1 MEIFWIVVGVVAVI
15 IFIISQNRTKVSDRT
30 VVTHNR
36 TIKTDDG
43 EIRVQRT
50 QVVDSSSTQYH
61 KPSAASVASKAE
73 YDLQAINEYY
83 QQKANSPGQQKT
95 IQEISPATDSLPIRV
110 EPTQAAVSLQERK
123 PAEKVIDE
131 ITPEP
136 EAKKQ
141 CTRCRVNLPYSKFSR
156 SSKHPDGVTIW
167 CTDCLKGEKNTKHMK
182 WCPVCKVRRKRTSF
196 YPNNS
201 NADGLMAWC
210 KTCWDKRKYR

>member
-1 MEIFWIVVGVVAVI
+1 MEIFFIVVGVVAVI

-50 QVVDSSSTQYH
+50 QVMDSTSTQYH
-61 KPSAASVASKAE
+61 KPGAASVTDKTE
-73 YDLQAINEYY
+73 YDLQAINDYY
-83 QQKANSPGQQKT
+83 KQKASIETQKKIVADEKPVIEVQPVLVNKPKET
-95 IQEISPATDSLPIRV
+95 PSNTDRFTTERGKASSISED
-110 EPTQAAVSLQERK
+110 
-123 PAEKVIDE
+123 
-131 ITPEP
+131 
-136 EAKKQ
+136 KKQ
-141 CTRCRVNLPYSKFSR
+141 CTRCRINLPYNKFSK
-156 SSKHPDGVTIW
+156 SSKHPDGLTIW

-182 WCPVCKVRRKRTSF
+182 WCPMCKVRRKRTSF

-210 KTCWDKRKYR
+210 KTCWDKHKGR